1 MAKYMLVAA
10 AAISFASVSAQAA
23 ETIDT
28 PSSGTWT
35 NRPTEAGVGASA
47 QITSTEA
54 RSGTGSLEIKGDR
67 TRFATGTIYPNAAS
81 TQIASLASV
90 TGLTFDWRI
99 AGDSVTTLNPDY
111 TPALRLHI
119 WDADASVSRQIIWE
133 GAYNGVYGPQT
144 VPDTWYSTTTADK
157 FYVGTGNENAGK
169 TIAEWAST
177 YAAGSFVAG
186 ISVGNGSGA
195 SAAYHAFADNVT
207 LSTTSGS
214 TTFNFEPNAAAGAV
228 PEPSTWAMMLVGF
241 GAVGFSMRR
250 RKPSSVRAM
259 QVA

>member
-1 MAKYMLVAA
+1 MAKYMLAAA
-10 AAISFASVSAQAA
+10 AAISFMSVSAQAA
-23 ETIDT
+23 ETIVT
-28 PSSGTWT
+28 PSSGTWNNLPDET
-35 NRPTEAGVGASA
+35 RLGATA
-47 QITSTEA
+47 AITSTEA
-54 RSGTGSLEIKGDR
+54 RGGTGSLEIKGDR
-67 TRFATGTIYPNAAS
+67 TRFATGTIYPGAAS
-81 TQIASLASV
+81 AQIASLASV

-99 AGDSVTTLNPDY
+99 AGDSSNPYNADY

-119 WDADASVSRQIIWE
+119 WDAGEGVRREIIWE
-133 GAYNGVYGPQT
+133 GVYNGVYGTQT

-157 FYVGTGNENAGK
+157 FYVGAGNENAGK

-195 SAAYHAFADNVT
+195 TTAYHAFADNVT

-214 TTFNFEPNAAAGAV
+214 TTFNFEPNAAVGAV